1 MPQAIP
7 LPARERAPIGPRLR
21 AARKARRMTI
31 EALADA
37 TGLTKSFLSKL
48 ERDATSASVA
58 SLLRVCDA
66 LGLRPGTLFDT
77 PATSLVRGDD
87 APSVNYGG
95 DGVRDAL
102 LTPSSEQAVMA
113 FRSDIEPG
121 GNSGAEPYTM
131 DADIE
136 VAHVI
141 TGAIELTV
149 GVDIHLLEAGDTLT
163 YDPREPHTWRNPSA
177 TEAARVLWLL
187 TPAP

>member
-21 AARKARRMTI
+21 AARKSRRMTI

-87 APSVNYGG
+87 APAVNYGG

-102 LTPSSEQAVMA
+102 LTPSSEAKVMA
-113 FRSDIEPG
+113 VRSDIDPG
-121 GNSGAEPYTM
+121 GNSGGEPYSM

-136 VAHVI
+136 VAHVLS
-141 TGAIELTV
+141 GEVELTISGEV
-149 GVDIHLLEAGDTLT
+149 HVLAAGDTLT
-163 YDPREPHTWRNPSA
+163 YDPREPHAWRNPSA
-177 TEAARVLWLL
+177 TVPARVLWVLA
-187 TPAP
+187 PAP

>member
-77 PATSLVRGDD
+77 PATSLVRGDH
-87 APSVNYGG
+87 APPVNYGG
-95 DGVRDAL
+95 DGVDDAL
-102 LTPSSEQAVMA
+102 LTPGSEPKVMA
-113 FRSDIEPG
+113 VRSDIEPG

-141 TGAIELTV
+141 SGEIELVV
-149 GVDIHLLEAGDTLT
+149 GVETHLLGTGDTLT
-163 YDPREPHTWRNPSA
+163 YDPREPHSWRNPSS
-177 TEAARVLWLL
+177 TPARVLWLL

>member
-7 LPARERAPIGPRLR
+7 LPTRERAPIGPRLR

-31 EALADA
+31 EALAEA

-77 PATSLVRGDD
+77 PATSLVRGED
-87 APSVNYGG
+87 APDVHYGG

-102 LTPSSEQAVMA
+102 LTPSSEPKVMA
-113 FRSDIEPG
+113 VRSDIEPG
-121 GNSGAEPYTM
+121 GSSGTEPYTM

-141 TGAIELTV
+141 SGEIELTV
-149 GVDIHLLEAGDTLT
+149 GADVHLLGAGDTLT
-163 YDPREPHTWRNPSA
+163 YDPREPHSWRNPSG
-177 TEAARVLWLL
+177 ERARVLWLL

>member
-7 LPARERAPIGPRLR
+7 LPVRAHAPIGPRLR

-66 LGLRPGTLFDT
+66 LGLRPGTLFDP
-77 PATSLVRGDD
+77 PATWLVRGGE
-87 APSVNYGG
+87 APAVNYGG
-95 DGVRDAL
+95 AGVHDAL
-102 LTPSSEQAVMA
+102 LTPGSEGKVMVV
-113 FRSDIEPG
+113 RSDIVPG
-121 GNSGAEPYTM
+121 GSSGTKPYAM
-131 DADIE
+131 DSDIE
-136 VAHVI
+136 VAHVLD
-141 TGAIELTV
+141 GELELTL
-149 GVDIHLLEAGDTLT
+149 GGETHMLCAGDTIT
-163 YDPREPHTWRNPSA
+163 YAPREPHSWRNPSPTA
-177 TEAARVLWLL
+177 PARVIWLL

>member
-1 MPQAIP
+1 
-7 LPARERAPIGPRLR
+7 
-21 AARKARRMTI
+21 MTI

-66 LGLRPGTLFDT
+66 LGLRPGTLFDPPT
-77 PATSLVRGDD
+77 SSLVRADE
-87 APSVNYGG
+87 APQVNYGG

-102 LTPSSEQAVMA
+102 LTPGSEGKVMIV
-113 FRSDIEPG
+113 RSDIEPG

-141 TGAIELTV
+141 SGSLEITLGAEA
-149 GVDIHLLEAGDTLT
+149 HLLGAGDSLT
-163 YDPREPHTWRNPSA
+163 YPPREPHSWRNPSA
-177 TEAARVLWLL
+177 RAGTRVLWLL
-187 TPAP
+187 APAP

>member
-1 MPQAIP
+1 
-7 LPARERAPIGPRLR
+7 
-21 AARKARRMTI
+21 MTI
-31 EALADA
+31 EALAEA
-37 TGLTKSFLSKL
+37 TGLTKSFVSKL
-48 ERDATSASVA
+48 ERDAASASVT

-87 APSVNYGG
+87 APDVNYGG
-95 DGVRDAL
+95 DGVRNAL
-102 LTPSSEQAVMA
+102 LTPSSEAKLMAV
-113 FRSDIEPG
+113 RSDIGPG

-141 TGAIELTV
+141 TGRLELTV
-149 GVDIHLLEAGDTLT
+149 GADVHLLGAGDTLT
-163 YDPREPHTWRNPSA
+163 YDPREPHSWRNPSG
-177 TEAARVLWLL
+177 EPARVLWLL

>member
-21 AARKARRMTI
+21 AARKARRLTI

-66 LGLRPGTLFDT
+66 LGLRPGTLFDPPT
-77 PATSLVRGDD
+77 TSLVRGDE
-87 APSVNYGG
+87 APEVNYGG
-95 DGVRDAL
+95 AGVEDAL
-102 LTPSSEQAVMA
+102 LTPGSEGKIMVV
-113 FRSDIEPG
+113 RSDIQPG
-121 GNSGAEPYTM
+121 GTSGDELYTM

-136 VAHVI
+136 VAHVL
-141 TGAIELTV
+141 TGQLELTF
-149 GVDIHLLEAGDTLT
+149 GTATHLLLAGDTLT
-163 YDPREPHTWRNPSA
+163 YDPREPHSWRNPSDDVP
-177 TEAARVLWLL
+177 ARVLWLL